1 MSKDLIQ
8 MNEFHSNLKTEKLPG
23 QEKLRVDITLEEKA
37 RTKKEER
44 ERERDWQEQKGKK
57 KPGSYFTNGSEFKNN
72 VDMLNEWVRER
83 KRKGD
88 KNTFII
94 KWNEKKDRNN
104 NREQERKIREDGGEE
119 NTEQEK
125 QEGSSH
131 GTEKQAEI
139 KTEQNTQQT
148 DGRVFASSALRLSMT
163 LSSKLRELIENIC
176 ISLTAIA
183 EA

>member
-1 MSKDLIQ
+1 M
-8 MNEFHSNLKTEKLPG
+8 
-23 QEKLRVDITLEEKA
+23 
-37 RTKKEER
+37 
-44 ERERDWQEQKGKK
+44 
-57 KPGSYFTNGSEFKNN
+57 
-72 VDMLNEWVRER
+72 
-83 KRKGD
+83 
-88 KNTFII
+88 
-94 KWNEKKDRNN
+94 NN